1 MLTRITGS
9 GNIHVVSWTLFERAN
24 GMTTTAAA
32 AEYKS
37 NIGLG
42 FTLADAYYTAYL
54 GVEATG
60 AEAEDVEQIGVEQRQ
75 ALNARMAEWY
85 GIG

>member
-1 MLTRITGS
+1 
-9 GNIHVVSWTLFERAN
+9 
-24 GMTTTAAA
+24 MTTAAAA

-37 NIGLG
+37 NIGYD
-42 FTLADAYYTAYL
+42 FTLEDAFDAAYL
-54 GVEATG
+54 DVEAAGVE
-60 AEAEDVEQIGVEQRQ
+60 VEVVDLMSVEQRQ

>member
-1 MLTRITGS
+1 
-9 GNIHVVSWTLFERAN
+9 
-24 GMTTTAAA
+24 MTTAAAA

-37 NIGLG
+37 NLG
-42 FTLADAYYTAYL
+42 PDFNLADAYDADYL
-54 GVEATG
+54 D
-60 AEAEDVEQIGVEQRQ
+60 AEAAGNDEDEAAERQ